1 MIARLLVA
9 LVATLA
15 LGPAAAAQAR
25 PPVLL
30 STSGEA
36 VGVAVDAQAPA
47 HTAHTAPTGGGGGEP
62 LMYCAWPRGARA
74 CTRRAILTDGAS
86 PEAQPPL
93 LQAGPAPGQLTLVSS
108 RDQIDVLRSADGG
121 ATWSAPASVGT
132 GRWFGGAIGPA
143 GQLALSFRNLGYVEF
158 YERSLTGTPAD
169 TATADLNHGHAVNSV
184 TGFARNIPV
193 LVSGGTTIR
202 MAVSSWSGQGDIHD
216 PATWIGPFNVASSS
230 FFDLAGGRRGLWL
243 AYQVSARSFG
253 DRIYARRFNANKHRF
268 GPRHAIRFGR
278 LGVTPLIGLGLGQ
291 SPDGRLVVAWYDDI
305 HDRIDVSASRTGA
318 HWTRAK
324 VLATGVTA
332 PAHIRVGLGP
342 RGRGVVVWDGNTDE
356 KVKAVKVDAVALLKR
371 G

>member
-9 LVATLA
+9 LVALA
-15 LGPAAAAQAR
+15 VGPVAVAQAR

-36 VGVAVDAQAPA
+36 VGVAVDAQG
-47 HTAHTAPTGGGGGEP
+47 TAHVAYNDLNLGGIGQP
-62 LMYCAWPRGARA
+62 LMYCAWPKNART
-74 CTRRAILTDGAS
+74 CTPHPILTDAAS

-93 LQAGPAPGQLTLVSS
+93 IQAGPAPGQLTIVTS

-121 ATWSAPASVGT
+121 ASWSGPASVGT
-132 GRWFGGAIGPA
+132 GRWFGGSIGPA
-143 GQLALSFRNLGYVEF
+143 GQLALSFRNLGYIEF
-158 YERSLTGTPAD
+158 YERSLTGSPSDSAM
-169 TATADLNHGHAVNSV
+169 ADLNHGHGVNSV
-184 TGFARNIPV
+184 TGFAGGVPV
-193 LVSGGTTIR
+193 LVSGGANIHV
-202 MAVSSWSGQGDIHD
+202 AVSSWSGQGDIHD
-216 PATWIGPFNVASSS
+216 PATWRGPFNVANAPY
-230 FFDLAGGRRGLWL
+230 FDMAGGRRGLWL
-243 AYQVSARSFG
+243 TYQLTASGG
-253 DRIYARRFNANKHRF
+253 DRIYARRFNLRTRRF

-278 LGVTPLIGLGLGQ
+278 LGRSPVLGVGIGQ
-291 SPDGRLVVAWYDDI
+291 SPEGRLVVAWYDDI